1 MPQSIRPVGRPD
13 AQHVDAPRS
22 RKALELRVSFDVAGE
37 AGEDVFAQLRRE
49 SVWLGSIA
57 IAIDGE
63 IVGAL
68 DISGSGLAP
77 DTIVAHAPPTG
88 FGHGGG

>member
-1 MPQSIRPVGRPD
+1 MPQSIRSVDRSN
-13 AQHVDAPRS
+13 AQRIKPPRS
-22 RKALELRVSFDVAGE
+22 RKALELRVSFEVAGDG
-37 AGEDVFAQLRRE
+37 GENAFAQLRRE

-68 DISGSGLAP
+68 DISGSGLEP